1 MDLNIIAG
9 ALMIAFAALGAAIGN
24 GNLFGKYIEG
34 IARQPEAQGKLFSQT
49 MILFGLIE
57 ALPIIGV
64 ALGILL
70 IFGVIG

>member
-1 MDLNIIAG
+1 MSLNILAG
-9 ALMIAFAALGAAIGN
+9 AIMIAFAALGAAIGN
-24 GNLFGKYIEG
+24 SNLFSKYIEG
-34 IARQPEAQGKLFSQT
+34 IARQPEARGVLFGQS

-70 IFGVIG
+70 LFKVI

>member
-1 MDLNIIAG
+1 MNILAG
-9 ALMIAFAALGAAIGN
+9 AIMIAFAALGAAIGN
-24 GNLFGKYIEG
+24 SNLFSKYIEG
-34 IARQPEAQGKLFSQT
+34 IARQPEARGVLFGQS

-70 IFGVIG
+70 LFKVIG

>member
-1 MDLNIIAG
+1 MNILAG
-9 ALMIAFAALGAAIGN
+9 AIMIAFAALGAAIGN
-24 GNLFGKYIEG
+24 SNLFSKYIEG
-34 IARQPEAQGKLFSQT
+34 IARQPEARGVLFGQS

-70 IFGVIG
+70 LFKVI

>member
-1 MDLNIIAG
+1 
-9 ALMIAFAALGAAIGN
+9 MIAFAALGAAIGN
-24 GNLFGKYIEG
+24 SNLFSKYIEG
-34 IARQPEAQGKLFSQT
+34 IARQPEARGVLFGQS

-70 IFGVIG
+70 LFKVIG

>member
-1 MDLNIIAG
+1 MSLNILAG
-9 ALMIAFAALGAAIGN
+9 AIMIAFAALGAAIGN
-24 GNLFGKYIEG
+24 SNLFSKYIEG
-34 IARQPEAQGKLFSQT
+34 IARQPEARGVLFGQS

-70 IFGVIG
+70 LFKVIG